1 MAKKIK
7 RIPAATLSDACLAI
21 REFLWDGSCPYA
33 AVFPNQEIAICLA
46 ASVALRKDA
55 ITIAQ
60 MQKITGV
67 IMDRIHPSASVL
79 GYLVRVH
86 GVKPEEVGAL
96 RPKIQDYR
104 HAWLIELSKEFADE
118 AANP

>member
-33 AVFPNQEIAICLA
+33 AVFPNQEMAICLA
-46 ASVALRKDA
+46 ASVALREDA

-60 MQKITGV
+60 MQKITDV
-67 IMDRIHPSASVL
+67 IMDRIHPSSSVR

-96 RPKIQDYR
+96 LPKIQEYR
-104 HAWLIELSKEFADE
+104 HAWLVHLSEEFKDE
-118 AANP
+118 

>member
-33 AVFPNQEIAICLA
+33 AVFPNQEMAICLA
-46 ASVALRKDA
+46 ASVALREDA

-60 MQKITGV
+60 MQKITDV
-67 IMDRIHPSASVL
+67 IMDRIHPSSSVR

-86 GVKPEEVGAL
+86 GVMLEEVGAL
-96 RPKIQDYR
+96 LPKIQDYR

>member
-1 MAKKIK
+1 MAKRIK
-7 RIPAATLSDACLAI
+7 RTPAATLSEACLAI
-21 REFLWDGSCPYA
+21 REFLWNGSCPYA
-33 AVFPNQEIAICLA
+33 DVVPNQEVAICRA
-46 ASVALRKDA
+46 ASVALLKDA

-67 IMDRIHPSASVL
+67 IMDRIHPSASVR

-96 RPKIQDYR
+96 LPKIQEYR
-104 HAWLIELSKEFADE
+104 HAWLVHLSEEFKDE
-118 AANP
+118 

>member
-7 RIPAATLSDACLAI
+7 RIPPATLSDACLVI

-96 RPKIQDYR
+96 RPKIQEYR
-104 HAWLIELSKEFADE
+104 HAWLVHLSEEFKNESAT
-118 AANP
+118 

>member
-7 RIPAATLSDACLAI
+7 RIPPATLSDACLVI

-33 AVFPNQEIAICLA
+33 AVFPNQEMAICQA
-46 ASVALRKDA
+46 ASVAVRKDA

-60 MQKITGV
+60 MQKITDV
-67 IMDRIHPSASVL
+67 IMDRIHPSVTVL

-86 GVKPEEVGAL
+86 GVMLEEVGAL
-96 RPKIQDYR
+96 LPKIQEYR
-104 HAWLIELSKEFADE
+104 HAWLVHLSEEFKNESAT
-118 AANP
+118 